1 MGTSSAPTSRERVL
15 TALDHRSADRVP
27 VDFLATPEIWRRLV
41 ARAGI
46 EARPLTDDDYVDPAW
61 AHVLDLF
68 KVDCRVISYD
78 QFCRP
83 PSSVLRPGARIDW
96 WDALGRSTPNRM
108 WRQVLP
114 DGTAFD
120 IWGHA
125 MRVVANP
132 SGAYEEFAGWPL
144 GDAATVDE
152 LKRYPWPEPEWWDF
166 TPIPEVIAQV
176 NPGRCYHLRF
186 RIGSIFEAAW
196 QLRGLEAFLTELAMS
211 PEIPLYIMDR
221 LTDVSIEN
229 LKRVLT
235 RAGNQIDMVY
245 LYDDVATQ
253 SSLMISS
260 TMWRNYIRPLHA
272 RLAEAARALGVP
284 AMYHCD
290 GAVYPLIPELIDI
303 GITLLNPIQ
312 VDAKGMDPARLKA
325 EFGARLSFHGGIDI
339 VHTLREGTPDDVGA
353 EVARRIEV
361 LGKAGGYI
369 VASSHHIQSD
379 TPLANVDALY
389 DLAIR
394 RGGLSDV

>member
-1 MGTSSAPTSRERVL
+1 MATSSAPNSRERVL
-15 TALDHRSADRVP
+15 TALEHRSPDRVP
-27 VDFLATPEIWRRLV
+27 VDFLATPEIWRRLA

-46 EARPLTDDDYVDPAW
+46 EGRSPSDDDYIDPAW
-61 AHVLDLF
+61 ARVLELF
-68 KVDCRVISYD
+68 EVDCRILSYD

-83 PSSVLRPGARIDW
+83 PGSVLHSGARIDW
-96 WDALGRSTPNRM
+96 WGALGRSTPNRM

-132 SGAYEEFAGWPL
+132 TGAYEEFVGWPL
-144 GDAATVDE
+144 GDAVTVDE
-152 LKRYPWPEPEWWDF
+152 LKRYPWPEPDWWDWQ
-166 TPIPEVIAQV
+166 PIHEVIAQV

-186 RIGSIFEAAW
+186 RVGSIFEAAW
-196 QLRGLEAFLTELAMS
+196 QLRGLEAFLTDLAMS
-211 PEIPLYIMDR
+211 PEVPLYIMDR
-221 LTDVSIEN
+221 LTDVCVEN
-229 LKRVLT
+229 LRRVLT

-245 LYDDVATQ
+245 FYDDVATQ
-253 SSLMISS
+253 NSLMISK
-260 TMWRNYIRPLHA
+260 TMWRDYVRPRHA
-272 RLAEAARALGVP
+272 RLIQVAQAFGTPV
-284 AMYHCD
+284 MYHCD

-312 VDAKGMDPARLKA
+312 ADAMGMDPARLKA
-325 EFGARLSFHGGIDI
+325 EFGERLSFHGGVDI
-339 VHTLREGTPDDVGA
+339 VHTLREGTPSDVRA
-353 EVARRIEV
+353 EVVKHIDV
-361 LGKAGGYI
+361 LGKTGGYI

-394 RGGLSDV
+394 RGEIT